1 MSVLIV
7 DDQSEILTLLTER
20 LSLDGIACTT
30 ARSAPEALA
39 LHRDEHFAV
48 ILTDIKMPGM
58 SGVQLL
64 RKVKQ
69 IHPTTI
75 VFVMTGF
82 PTLTGLVE
90 CLEAGAADY
99 FLKPFPSLDLVSAS
113 IENAI
118 ERHER
123 WRVELAAF
131 RAMA

>member
-1 MSVLIV
+1 VPVLLV
-7 DDQSEILTLLTER
+7 DDQPEILALLVER
-20 LSLDGIACTT
+20 LSLDGIACVS
-30 ARSAPEALA
+30 ASSAPEALA
-39 LHRDEHFAV
+39 LHRDQHFPV
-48 ILTDIKMPGM
+48 ILSDIKMPGM

-64 RKVKQ
+64 RKIKQ

-75 VFVMTGF
+75 VFIMTGF

-99 FLKPFPSLDLVSAS
+99 FLKPFPSLELVSAS
-113 IENAI
+113 LQNAL

-123 WRVELAAF
+123 WRLELAAF